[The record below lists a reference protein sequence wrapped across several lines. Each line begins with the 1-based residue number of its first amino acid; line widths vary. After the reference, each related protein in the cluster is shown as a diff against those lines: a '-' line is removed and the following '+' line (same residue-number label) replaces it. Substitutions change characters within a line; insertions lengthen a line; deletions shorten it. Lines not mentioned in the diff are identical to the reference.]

1 MTNPQNTPTTF
12 LEVVDH
18 ETRDS
23 VLRLNQ
29 KLKGLQAEIRAK
41 LETLEEMNAPD
52 AVTQKKN
59 LSTLIAE
66 VDKALLGISNLT
78 HMVVTPEMTNSEFLQ
93 TNHNELEKF
102 RDLVAEKAR
111 EITKL
116 KEAF

>member
-1 MTNPQNTPTTF
+1 MTNSQHTPSTF

-29 KLKGLQAEIRAK
+29 KLKCLQAEIRAK
-41 LETLEEMNAPD
+41 LETLAEVSAPD
-52 AVTQKKN
+52 AVAQKKN

-66 VDKALLGISNLT
+66 VDKALLGIDNLT

-102 RDLVAEKAR
+102 RDLVTEKAQ

-116 KEAF
+116 KDAF